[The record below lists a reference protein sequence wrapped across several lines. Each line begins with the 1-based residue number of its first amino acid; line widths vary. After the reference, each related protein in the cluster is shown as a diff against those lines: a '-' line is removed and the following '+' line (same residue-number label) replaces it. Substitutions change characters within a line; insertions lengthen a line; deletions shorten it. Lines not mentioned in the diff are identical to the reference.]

1 MNAEQY
7 WKQMNEQN
15 DEDLSA
21 ILNTSAISKVQSNSP
36 LKRLRNSFFFNML
49 WAALFSCLYLVL
61 FFTIDFW
68 QVKAALL
75 FLLLVHILGILSA
88 YKHYKSINPIINAEQ
103 SVLEELKRQHQSV
116 KNWMEVHLKSGLLF
130 YPVSIGGSFV
140 LGGALGSSKSIEAFM
155 SKPYMLLILIT
166 LIIVLTPVCH
176 FFAKKMLKSSF
187 GKHLNDLQKNID
199 DLESSEM

>member
-1 MNAEQY
+1 MNAEQN

-21 ILNTSAISKVQSNSP
+21 LLNPLAIAKVQSNSP
-36 LKRLRNSFFFNML
+36 LKKIRTSFFFNML
-49 WAALFSCLYLVL
+49 WASFFSCLYLVL
-61 FFTIDFW
+61 LFTIDFW

-88 YKHYKSINPIINAEQ
+88 YRHYKSINPIINAEQ
-103 SVLEELKRQHQSV
+103 SVLVELKRHHRSV
-116 KNWMEVHLKSGLLF
+116 KIWMGAHLKSGLLF

-140 LGGALGSSKSIEAFM
+140 LGGALGSSKSIEAFI
-155 SKPYMLLILIT
+155 SRPYMLLTLIS

-176 FFAKKMLKSSF
+176 FLAKKMLNSSF
-187 GKHLNDLQKNID
+187 GKHLIDLQKNID
-199 DLESSEM
+199 DLESVE

>member
-1 MNAEQY
+1 
-7 WKQMNEQN
+7 MNEQN

-21 ILNTSAISKVQSNSP
+21 LLNTSAIAKVQSNSP
-36 LKRLRNSFFFNML
+36 LKRLRTSFFFNML
-49 WAALFSCLYLVL
+49 WAALFSGLYLVL

-116 KNWMEVHLKSGLLF
+116 KNWMAAHLKSGLLF
-130 YPVSIGGSFV
+130 YPVSIGGSFI

-155 SKPYMLLILIT
+155 SRPYMLLTLIA

-176 FFAKKMLKSSF
+176 FLAKKMLKRSF

-199 DLESSEM
+199 DLESVE